1 MLKNKKLIKRRILW
15 GDKQVCALALFA
27 LIVCGCATPAYKD
40 VFKDKPAYNS
50 KSFAVNRDILY
61 QATLRAICARNFII
75 EKDDQEKGFIL
86 AKRSFQRG
94 RKTII
99 LALQA
104 NASFDEA
111 QKTTLYLNALET
123 SERYFVADR
132 TRFLLWLIPLP
143 GGGGKEGSSVKEG
156 ERVIED
162 KTFYE
167 NFFVEI
173 DEEAR
178 RLSKV
183 EASRKQEKEISTPVQ
198 TLEIEKSVIQEIP
211 QEVILPEVV
220 VPKVAPA
227 ETVNNETIPQEA
239 APQEAVREEPPFKE
253 DIVREIPALGEA
265 LPAEKNAANSS
276 Q

>member
-40 VFKDKPAYNS
+40 VFKDEPDSNS

-75 EKDDQEKGFIL
+75 EKEDQEKGFIL

-99 LALQA
+99 LVLQA
-104 NASFDEA
+104 NASSDEA
-111 QKTTLYLNALET
+111 QKTTLFLNAMET
-123 SERYFVADR
+123 TERYYVADR
-132 TRFLLWLIPLP
+132 TRFFLWLVPLP
-143 GGGGKEGSSVKEG
+143 GGGGKEGTSIKEG
-156 ERVIED
+156 ERIIED
-162 KTFYE
+162 KTFYQ

-173 DEEAR
+173 EEVAKK
-178 RLSKV
+178 LSKAKV
-183 EASRKQEKEISTPVQ
+183 SPETVSKETM
-198 TLEIEKSVIQEIP
+198 
-211 QEVILPEVV
+211 
-220 VPKVAPA
+220 VPDIAPA

-265 LPAEKNAANSS
+265 LPAEKNATNSS